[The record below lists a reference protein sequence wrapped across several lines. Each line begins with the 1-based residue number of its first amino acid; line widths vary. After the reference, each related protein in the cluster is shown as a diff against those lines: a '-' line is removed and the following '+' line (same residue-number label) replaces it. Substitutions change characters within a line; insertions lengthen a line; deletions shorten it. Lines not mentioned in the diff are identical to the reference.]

1 MTAKNWSVLS
11 IVGLLALLAISGCT
25 ETGRTEQGQAES
37 APVTQPNILFIMVD
51 DLRPQFAAYGRTGMV
66 TPSLDQLAAE
76 GIVFKRAFVNVPV
89 CGASRASLLTGLRP
103 TSTRFVNFLAR
114 ADTDAPGIPTLP
126 AHLKSAGYTTLS
138 LGKIL
143 HVDGESAD
151 AWSRPEW
158 RPVHD
163 LAVGTTTSWRN
174 YLDPVNIESD
184 TDEDSKRGPPFER
197 MDVEDN
203 AYYDGMIAER
213 AIRELGALSHSDI
226 PFFLAVGF
234 LKPHLPFNAP
244 AEYWDQYDPTDIS
257 LAEFDR
263 MPLGAPKEAKH
274 NWGELRT
281 YETVPDAPEPVSKE
295 MALKLRHGY
304 YAATSYADAQIG
316 RVLRALDE
324 LNLTETTIVVLVGDH
339 GWSLGEHGLWSK
351 HSPFDVATHAPLI
364 IRAPGA
370 APGEANGLVEFID
383 IYPTLIAMTGTPWPD
398 HLQGTS
404 MLRMIQNPESPGK
417 LAVFPRWRNAEN
429 VRTDRYSYT
438 EFRAQDGTLLSHML
452 YDSANDS
459 DETVNLADE
468 PGFATDVAELRQLL
482 SKNIGDRGGY

>member
-1 MTAKNWSVLS
+1 
-11 IVGLLALLAISGCT
+11 
-25 ETGRTEQGQAES
+25 
-37 APVTQPNILFIMVD
+37 MVD

-66 TPSLDQLAAE
+66 TPALDRLAAE
-76 GIVFKRAFVNVPV
+76 GVVFTRAYVNVPV
-89 CGASRASLLTGLRP
+89 CGASRASLMTGLRP

-114 ADTDAPGIPTLP
+114 ADTDAPGIATLP
-126 AHLKSAGYTTLS
+126 AHLKAAGYTTLS

-163 LAVGTTTSWRN
+163 LAVRTAASWRN
-174 YLDPVNIESD
+174 YLDPANIKSD

-197 MDVEDN
+197 MDVPDN
-203 AYYDGMIAER
+203 AYFDGMIAER
-213 AIRELGALSHSDI
+213 AIRELGVLRDNES

-234 LKPHLPFNAP
+234 MKPHLPFNAP
-244 AEYWDQYDPTDIS
+244 AKYWDRYDPAEIS
-257 LAEFDR
+257 LAEFDH
-263 MPLGAPKEAKH
+263 MPLNAPTEAKH
-274 NWGELRT
+274 YWGELRN
-281 YETVPDAPEPVSKE
+281 YATVPDAPEPVSKE

-316 RVLRALDE
+316 KVLRALDD
-324 LNLTETTIVVLVGDH
+324 LNLAENTIVVLVGDH
-339 GWSLGEHGLWSK
+339 GWSLGEHGLWAK
-351 HSPFDVATHAPLI
+351 HSPFNVATHAPLI

-383 IYPTLIAMTGTPWPD
+383 IYPTLLAMTGTLPPV

-404 MLRMIQNPESPGK
+404 MLPMIENPASPGK
-417 LAVFPRWRNAEN
+417 PAVFPRWRNAEN

-438 EFRAQDGTLLSHML
+438 EFRTQDGTLISHML
-452 YDSANDS
+452 YDSVNDI

-468 PGFATDVAELRQLL
+468 PGHAADVAELKELL
-482 SKNIGDRGGY
+482 SKNIADRGGF